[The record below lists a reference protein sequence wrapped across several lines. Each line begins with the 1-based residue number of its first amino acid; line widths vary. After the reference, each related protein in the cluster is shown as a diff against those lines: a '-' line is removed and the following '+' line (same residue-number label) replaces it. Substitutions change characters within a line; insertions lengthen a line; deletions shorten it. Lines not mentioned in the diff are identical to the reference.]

1 MDLTTLKSKISNYNT
16 IEEVITDLRVI
27 WDNCRNF
34 NAEGS
39 DIAMVADDFA
49 AQVESF
55 IEVTYTVYLFT
66 DTNLFFYFL
75 LINSPFSGT
84 SSD

>member
-1 MDLTTLKSKISNYNT
+1 MDLTTLKSKISSYAT

-39 DIAMVADDFA
+39 DITQVADDFA
-49 AQVESF
+49 AQVETS
-55 IEVTYTVYLFT
+55 IEVEKSRMYIFT
-66 DTNLFFYFL
+66 KL
-75 LINSPFSGT
+75 
-84 SSD
+84 